1 MEDFNHFS
9 NGNYT
14 YNYSQYE
21 YPFYEKIQKIF
32 NEPNLEMISSSSLG
46 QVTFENDTATDFHKI
61 YYKSPYYNEIIDIYN
76 KFIQNCILPL
86 FKDTTLIVQKEPSFR
101 IHLPNNTALGKR
113 SDQGDDVRIGL
124 HCDSWYNHPKEEINF
139 ILTITGQ
146 EDTNSCYIETQP
158 KSNIFFP
165 LKIQKGEFISFY
177 GNKCLHYNMLNTTG
191 KTRISLDFRV
201 IPGSIYKDSL
211 DKAIHSNRKFIVGE
225 YYTVFKSEK

>member
-14 YNYSQYE
+14 YKYSQHE

-46 QVTFENDTATDFHKI
+46 QVTFENDTATDFHKM

-211 DKAIHSNRKFIVGE
+211 DEAIHSKRKFIVGE

>member
-158 KSNIFFP
+158 KSNNFFP

-177 GNKCLHYNMLNTTG
+177 GNKCLHYNMLNKTG

-211 DKAIHSNRKFIVGE
+211 DESIHSKRKFIIGE
-225 YYTVFKSEK
+225 YYTVFKSTK

>member
-146 EDTNSCYIETQP
+146 EDSNSCYIETQP

-201 IPGSIYKDSL
+201 IPGSIYKDSF
-211 DKAIHSNRKFIVGE
+211 DEAIHSKRKFIVGE